1 MCQFNI
7 LIIYLLLFF
16 CLNSLIILI
25 KTKMIL
31 KSINPSTG
39 KKIKEYKCFSENKVN
54 SVINNVYEDYHLWKN
69 ISIEKRSEVLLSIA
83 KKLKSDLNIH
93 SKMISIEMGKPI
105 TESRSEVLKCVWVIE
120 FYVKNSKKFLE
131 NEYIDTEY
139 DESFIQYE
147 PLGMIFGVMPWN
159 FPYWQVFRFIVPSL
173 IAGNVCVV
181 KHAPN
186 VSGCALLI
194 EKLFN
199 ENLIYKNIFKVLLV
213 SKSEVSKII
222 SNVKI
227 SAVTFTGSE
236 NAGSQVAMKSGKEIK
251 KTVLELGGSDSFIVL
266 EDANVDIASKIA
278 IKSRFFNSGQSCI
291 AAKRFLVHKDIY
303 DVFIEKIKK
312 NILDL
317 KMGDP
322 LKKET
327 NIGPLAKIEFVDKL
341 DTLVKSSIKKGA
353 KCLIGGKK
361 KNFFYYPTLLVDVD
375 ETMDVF
381 NYETFG
387 PIFSVIKINNAEEAI
402 EISNN
407 SIYGLGGSVW
417 TSDLK
422 KGKKIASKI
431 ESGAVFIN
439 DMTKSDPRLP
449 FGGIKKS
456 GYGKELSVY
465 GIKEFVNM
473 KTITVS
479 KIDR

>member
-1 MCQFNI
+1 
-7 LIIYLLLFF
+7 
-16 CLNSLIILI
+16 
-25 KTKMIL
+25 MIL
-31 KSINPSTG
+31 KSINPLTG
-39 KKIKEYKCFSENKVN
+39 KKIKEYKCFSEDKVN
-54 SVINNVYEDYHLWKN
+54 SLINNVDDNYQLWKN
-69 ISIEKRSEVLLSIA
+69 ISIDKRAEILLSIG
-83 KKLKSDLNIH
+83 KKLKSELDIH
-93 SKMISIEMGKPI
+93 SKMISTEMGKPI
-105 TESRSEVLKCVWVIE
+105 TESRAEVLKCIWVIE
-120 FYVKNSKKFLE
+120 FYVQNAKKFLE

-147 PLGMIFGVMPWN
+147 PLGIIFGVMPWN

-173 IAGNVCVV
+173 MAGNVCIV

-194 EKLFN
+194 EKLFD

-213 SKSEVSKII
+213 SESEVSRII
-222 SNVKI
+222 SNVKV
-227 SAVTFTGSE
+227 SAVTMTGSE
-236 NAGSQVAMKSGKEIK
+236 NAGSQVAMKSGQEIK

-266 EDANVDIASKIA
+266 EDANVDIASEIA

-303 DVFIEKIKK
+303 DIFIKKIKK
-312 NILDL
+312 SILDL

-322 LKKET
+322 LLKET
-327 NIGPLAKIEFVDKL
+327 DIGPLAKVEFVDKL
-341 DTLVKSSIKKGA
+341 DEFVKSSIKKGA

-361 KNFFYYPTLLVDVD
+361 KDCFYYPTLLVDVD

-381 NYETFG
+381 NHETFG
-387 PIFSVIKINNAEEAI
+387 PIFCVIKINNTEEAI
-402 EISNN
+402 KISNN
-407 SIYGLGGSVW
+407 SIYGLGGSIW
-417 TSDLK
+417 TSDLQ
-422 KGKKIASKI
+422 KGKEIASKI

-456 GYGKELSVY
+456 GFGKELSVY

-479 KIDR
+479 KIDK